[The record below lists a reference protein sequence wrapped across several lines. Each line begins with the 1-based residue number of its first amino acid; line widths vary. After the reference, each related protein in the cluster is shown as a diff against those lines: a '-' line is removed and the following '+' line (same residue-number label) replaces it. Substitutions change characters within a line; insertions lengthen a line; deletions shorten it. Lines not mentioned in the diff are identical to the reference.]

1 MSTTQLIAVALVG
14 LTVMLLVFLGSVMMT
29 NRKNDVRRRHR
40 GHGQS
45 PPGAE

>member
-1 MSTTQLIAVALVG
+1 MSAVQLIAVVLVG

-29 NRKNDVRRRHR
+29 NRKNDIRRHR